1 MLALEFSDDGG
12 TYFCNMIDVDDL
24 IVALD
29 SIQVLIFQMNGIL
42 FTEFY
47 FEACDFFKFHLFQT
61 LNSQVNFSK
70 KAR

>member
-1 MLALEFSDDGG
+1 
-12 TYFCNMIDVDDL
+12 MIDVDDL

-61 LNSQVNFSK
+61 
-70 KAR
+70 